1 MSTAPTPPSDIAEAP
16 PAPRAERLGPYELLL
31 ELASGGMA
39 TVHLARATDKRQGPP
54 LVAIKRPHR
63 HLASDKIFVSMLV
76 DEARLAS
83 AIDDPRVVK
92 VRELGFEGGM
102 PFIVMDYVEGASLAE
117 LRRELSAAGRAVDVR
132 VAVRIILDALGGLH
146 AAHELRDDN
155 DKPLHIV
162 HRDVS
167 PHNVLI
173 GCDGRSYITDFGIAK
188 AEDRIQTTRTH
199 EVKGKLAYLAPERV
213 DKRRV
218 CTVQSDVF
226 SMAVVLWECFAGRR
240 LFRGDEPVDILQQVM
255 SAPIP
260 TLEEIGAPI
269 PRPLD
274 DVIARALS
282 RDLDTRYG
290 TALALAQAIERAAG
304 PEHIGTNADV
314 ARLMEAVF
322 GARMA
327 VRQNQVRA
335 TIGHELA
342 DLLRQS
348 GLPTRDP
355 RPRRSTPEGE
365 LLARLAPPMP
375 TGTVR
380 ARNRAARRDGQAST
394 ARRTLALDRR
404 GRRRRGHRRDGHA
417 HGADS
422 SREAGSDRRPRRSR
436 HRRQRRRGP
445 STRRVLLPLPFVATR
460 ATFDDDARD
469 LDPPTDVVTFDVPGS
484 SGFRDIASRSLRR
497 TARAPR
503 ATPWKKMGSRDP
515 KATATPSWRPSP
527 SEDEGTRPDRRRPP
541 IRWASFT
548 TASRSF
554 ARDASA
560 THEPRREANAA
571 KEEERSTRCLQER
584 LPLLELPSAAEKD
597 LGRHRPFRAKGATRE
612 AHVRLVRRLPT
623 FAQIAYATRRDQVL
637 PGVVASPRA
646 RNDVVDVQLAQRGAL
661 AAVLALVGVS
671 KHQVASS

>member
-1 MSTAPTPPSDIAEAP
+1 VSTAPTPPSGVVEAPP
-16 PAPRAERLGPYELLL
+16 PAPRPERLGAYELLL

-39 TVHLARATDKRQGPP
+39 TVHLARATDRRQGPP

-63 HLASDKIFVSMLV
+63 HLATDKIFVSMLV

-83 AIDDPRVVK
+83 AIDDPCVVK

-117 LRRELSAAGRAVDVR
+117 LRRELGAVGRAIDVR
-132 VAVRIILDALGGLH
+132 VAVRIVLDALGGLH

-167 PHNVLI
+167 PHNVLV

-213 DKRRV
+213 DKRRL

-240 LFRGDEPVDILQQVM
+240 LFRAEEPVEILQQVM

-290 TALALAQAIERAAG
+290 SALALARAIERAAG
-304 PEHIGTNADV
+304 AENIGERADV

-342 DLLRQS
+342 DLLRKS
-348 GLPTRDP
+348 GLPAREREPT
-355 RPRRSTPEGE
+355 SLAPEGE
-365 LLARLAPPMP
+365 VIARLAPPMP
-375 TGTVR
+375 TGRYALGTELRGAMARLRPRAVPWRSIAAVSTGVAIGAVATLWVLTRHAKPAPLVVR
-380 ARNRAARRDGQAST
+380 SAPA
-394 ARRTLALDRR
+394 TLA
-404 GRRRRGHRRDGHA
+404 A
-417 HGADS
+417 SPA
-422 SREAGSDRRPRRSR
+422 
-436 HRRQRRRGP
+436 
-445 STRRVLLPLPFVATR
+445 TRRVLLPLPFAASHATL
-460 ATFDDDARD
+460 DDDARD
-469 LDPPTDVVTFDVPGS
+469 LEPPTDVLAFEVQ
-484 SGFRDIASRSLRR
+484 SG
-497 TARAPR
+497 T
-503 ATPWKKMGSRDP
+503 GSRHRV
-515 KATATPSWRPSP
+515 TAVAL
-527 SEDEGTRPDRRRPP
+527 DGTRAEGYVVEEDGIARPEGNGFALAAPSQPEIERTHPAQRRPP
-541 IRWASFT
+541 
-548 TASRSF
+548 
-554 ARDASA
+554 
-560 THEPRREANAA
+560 HP
-571 KEEERSTRCLQER
+571 
-584 LPLLELPSAAEKD
+584 
-597 LGRHRPFRAKGATRE
+597 
-612 AHVRLVRRLPT
+612 V
-623 FAQIAYATRRDQVL
+623 
-637 PGVVASPRA
+637 GVVH
-646 RNDVVDVQLAQRGAL
+646 DGFTKL
-661 AAVLALVGVS
+661 
-671 KHQVASS
+671 H